1 MNKLW
6 IRGGF
11 PRSFLAG
18 SNKDSIAWR
27 EGFIRTFLQR
37 DIPQLGINIHA
48 PALRRFWTMLAYS
61 HGQLLNSS
69 ELAKSMGLSDKTIKS
84 YVDILTAT
92 YMVRQL
98 QPWHEN
104 LKKRQIKSPKV
115 FIRDCGLLHELL
127 GIRNMSDL
135 RAHPRY
141 GASWEGFALEQ
152 VLSFFGSQ
160 DAYFWS
166 TQRGAELDLLLMR
179 GRNRWGFEFK
189 CTDAPSM
196 TKSLHI
202 ALRDLGLKRIFV
214 VYPGKER
221 YAVHKKVEVIP
232 LMECIRLSL

>member
-1 MNKLW
+1 L
-6 IRGGF
+6 
-11 PRSFLAG
+11 
-18 SNKDSIAWR
+18 
-27 EGFIRTFLQR
+27 ER
-37 DIPQLGINIHA
+37 DMPQLGIRI
-48 PALRRFWTMLAYS
+48 PAETMRRFWTMLAHY
-61 HGQLLNSS
+61 HGQVWNAS
-69 ELAKSMGLSDKTIKS
+69 ELARSIGSSSKTAL
-84 YVDILTAT
+84 YYRDILAGA
-92 YMVRQL
+92 YVLRVL
-98 QPWHEN
+98 PPWFEN

-160 DAYFWS
+160 DAYFWG

-221 YAVHKKVEVIP
+221 YAVHKRVEVIP
-232 LMECIRLSL
+232 LMECIRLPL